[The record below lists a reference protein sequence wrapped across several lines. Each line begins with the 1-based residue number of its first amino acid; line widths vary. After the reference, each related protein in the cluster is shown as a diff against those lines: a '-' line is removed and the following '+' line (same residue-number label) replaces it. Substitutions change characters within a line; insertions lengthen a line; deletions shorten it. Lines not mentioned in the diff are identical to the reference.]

1 MKRLLAA
8 TFLFAVACSAI
19 AFQPRSGVWANL
31 NESGSGYTIEIQEG
45 VLVITIYS
53 YQPGGAPQWYL
64 ASGPMTNGQH
74 NFSGTL
80 DKYVGGQCISCAY
93 TGRPALVGNDG
104 TIFIFF
110 TSETSA
116 TLTLP
121 GGRTTQ
127 IQSFN
132 FAIGDPPTG
141 LLGEWVFFYD
151 VGTTTFANRFDLT
164 SVQAPSSSGTG
175 LAVDLTRIFVCELQI
190 SGVAAGFVVCGAG
203 DAMGNFLYG
212 YLFRFGLDQTYGG
225 IWFSPDG
232 MTTYQMKGFKVRSR
246 GGAVNSN
253 EAGGT
258 SAASNTDAPGAQRAA
273 LGVASAP
280 ELAGEAT
287 ARALI
292 DAARRVVPTP

>member
-64 ASGPMTNGQH
+64 ASGAMTNGQH
-74 NFSGTL
+74 NFTGTL
-80 DKYVGGQCISCAY
+80 DKYGGGQCISCAY

-104 TIFIFF
+104 TISIFF
-110 TSETSA
+110 SSETSA

-127 IQSFN
+127 IQPFN

-164 SVQAPSSSGTG
+164 SVQAPSSTGTG
-175 LAVDLTRIFVCELQI
+175 LAVDLTRIFVCELQT
-190 SGVAAGFVVCGAG
+190 SGVAPGFVVCGAG
-203 DAMGNFLYG
+203 DAMGNLLYG

-232 MTTYQMKGFKVRSR
+232 MTAHPMKGFKVVSR
-246 GGAVNSN
+246 CGCANL
-253 EAGGT
+253 EA
-258 SAASNTDAPGAQRAA
+258 AASNTDGAGVQRAA
-273 LGVASAP
+273 LGISSVP
-280 ELAGEAT
+280 ELTGEAT

-292 DAARRVVPTP
+292 DAVRRVVPTP